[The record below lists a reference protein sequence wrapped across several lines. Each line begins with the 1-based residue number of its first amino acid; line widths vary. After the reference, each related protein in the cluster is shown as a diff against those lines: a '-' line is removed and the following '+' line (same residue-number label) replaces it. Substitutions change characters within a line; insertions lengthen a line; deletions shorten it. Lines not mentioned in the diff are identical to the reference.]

1 MKSAPRLIAVMRKE
15 LLQLKRDRLTFAMI
29 VGIPVMQMLLFGYAI
44 NTDIRNLKAAVA
56 NQANSHLSRE
66 FIADLGETQV
76 LDLRYVVNT
85 PQEIEDYYQFQYNE
99 HRIWGATAHIILQ
112 LIKHCEKKLL

>member
-1 MKSAPRLIAVMRKE
+1 MKSAPRLLAIMRKE

-56 NQANSHLSRE
+56 NQANTHLSRE
-66 FIADLGETQV
+66 FIGDLGQTQV
-76 LDLRYVVNT
+76 LDLQYVVAT
-85 PQEIEDYYQFQYNE
+85 QGEIEE
-99 HRIWGATAHIILQ
+99 
-112 LIKHCEKKLL
+112 LLKSGKI